1 MGRRIRSDIPHV
13 EDNLMPK
20 WEHIKNF
27 RQLDTKYKKS
37 QKDNYDR
44 HHRVRTL
51 PMLPD
56 KQTVWVETR
65 GHQIP
70 GCIQQPAN
78 APCLYLVETPSGEL
92 RRNQTHLQVRTDPQP
107 PTTDTLTTEREL
119 PQPSTVYSRPVTCSQ
134 TGTIL
139 RLNHLRY

>member
-51 PMLPD
+51 PMLLISRLCGLKPED
-56 KQTVWVETR
+56 IRFRDV
-65 GHQIP
+65 
-70 GCIQQPAN
+70 
-78 APCLYLVETPSGEL
+78 YS
-92 RRNQTHLQVRTDPQP
+92 NQLTHLAHT
-107 PTTDTLTTEREL
+107 
-119 PQPSTVYSRPVTCSQ
+119 
-134 TGTIL
+134 
-139 RLNHLRY
+139 